1 MANFK
6 VWLYE
11 WLPNVCFNYGKYEHN
26 SEKCPD
32 RIIIDEKTNRLEA
45 VTGENKIEKTVIKDV
60 EGNVDH
66 ILKFSPWM
74 VVTRKGKNQLQNRK
88 EIMWDPICGQGNNFG

>member
-1 MANFK
+1 M
-6 VWLYE
+6 
-11 WLPNVCFNYGKYEHN
+11 
-26 SEKCPD
+26 
-32 RIIIDEKTNRLEA
+32 
-45 VTGENKIEKTVIKDV
+45 KDV
-60 EGNVDH
+60 DGNVDH